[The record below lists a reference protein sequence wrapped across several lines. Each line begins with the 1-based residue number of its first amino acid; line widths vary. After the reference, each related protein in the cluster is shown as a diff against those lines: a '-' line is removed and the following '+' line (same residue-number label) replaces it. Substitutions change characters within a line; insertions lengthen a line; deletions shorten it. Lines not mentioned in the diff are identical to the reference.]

1 MAVCQL
7 HNPQGIVGMHD
18 LVDDPWLQLSK
29 KLASEAK
36 WRETIN
42 SVYSWTNIILN
53 SIDSH
58 FGSKCMYIGETGCL
72 QNWIK
77 MYLKLGFRY
86 SSKSYYIPFHWNK
99 SIKHLEKLI
108 SSPNSLQDFHNRVIY
123 SSLLQI

>member
-58 FGSKCMYIGETGCL
+58 FGSKCMYIGKLDVCKTGLKCIWNLVSDIAVKVTTFLFIETNL
-72 QNWIK
+72 
-77 MYLKLGFRY
+77 
-86 SSKSYYIPFHWNK
+86 SSI
-99 SIKHLEKLI
+99 
-108 SSPNSLQDFHNRVIY
+108 
-123 SSLLQI
+123 